1 MRQNVFKRLISL
13 TLTILLIFPA
23 VGTTPNVFAATGYIT
38 EICESAKNSSVVTI
52 SSVSVSD
59 GNATLEGVVKDGSD
73 SVAIKIYDCNG
84 TLRWIDQPM
93 RRVDD
98 TYTTVFAIDDEAL
111 GLFTVEMYPRNGSKV
126 TYTFGVYYN
135 DAYTELEKQ
144 LAEVYSL
151 IKQCENKG
159 LSPEYEKLLYNC
171 AVRAVDVMRQLEA
184 RTDDNTNDTLII
196 DYNTTF
202 VTESATELKTKL
214 QSYING
220 TAKPVGASITDNLPL
235 STYGKTFLNSSGQP
249 VFLNGY
255 CDGWENRDDT
265 GSYKSFGVN
274 TVAQVI
280 TFKDI
285 VGEALA
291 PAGWA
296 TNGGSAGMSDADMLT
311 DGNNVYDGERSLSI
325 VNRTAATANVTK
337 YIYQYVDLQPNT
349 TYVLSAYVKGRAN
362 NLILNVGSGTNK
374 GRIEGA
380 VNSSSWTYKSVEF
393 TTDSTG
399 LSNALAYVGS
409 NDTATGVYVDD
420 LKLIKKGA
428 TSNMIV
434 NGDFENY
441 YKADSGDVFGVSQ
454 MNLDN
459 YKQRLSDI
467 RDNGLYVIVSPAFHD
482 VDSFKFLISQ
492 DGVKGSDEEYS
503 VYMKLNPT
511 HPVFF
516 DAADTYVDA
525 VMPIVAEF
533 DNVVGFQ
540 IANEPRF
547 NAYAHA
553 YYVPQ
558 WRQFLKDKYGTI
570 SKLNTV
576 YGSSYAGFDS
586 VAMPSSASK
595 TTLYYDYVT
604 FNESIMAQFHSHISA
619 RIKSVS
625 KEIPVFTKAM
635 IATSSQVE
643 PAVMTYG
650 INYENKQLSDSFDY
664 NGNDSW
670 AYIDNAYNTM
680 QAMLMWYDTQTSV
693 KNKPVLNLEN
703 HYILDK
709 STVVFDERTP
719 DWIRTSLWQG
729 AIHGKGANLTW
740 LWGISDSTNT
750 AFRNSCVQYRGDVM
764 YQSGKTTYDLNRLA
778 NEISALQNK
787 TCDVAILHSHST
799 SIYNYQH
806 ENSLYKTYT
815 SLLYKGFK
823 PFIANEYDISQINNY
838 DILIVP
844 EVTHISDEAVEAI
857 VSYIKNGGKVYLF
870 GADCFTYDCNGV
882 SRAASASAIAGLTAA
897 KTYTTTRTV
906 TSKKSSISSSIPSY
920 VAEIVGDAD
929 LTVTNTGTQ
938 AAADGVEIT
947 YVYQGNSLLVN
958 MCNYNSSSVTV
969 EPQLDGYRIIG
980 GTELISGDEVGDT
993 VTLNTYEPVL
1003 IRYDIRKGEF
1013 SLVDDNGNV
1022 TSQDIHTLT
1031 AGNIQYTVTADEIA
1045 CQENL
1050 MMIMA
1055 HFGNNGKTLKETALV
1070 QGAGQMT
1077 ATIKISEAA
1086 EGDVLR
1092 VYIWGKDKLNPI
1104 TQPIELYKGGN

>member
-1 MRQNVFKRLISL
+1 MRQSVFKRLICL
-13 TLTILLIFPA
+13 TLTILLTFQLTGAMAP
-23 VGTTPNVFAATGYIT
+23 VCAASGYTT

-59 GNATLEGVVKDGSD
+59 GNIILEGVVKDGSD
-73 SVAIKIYDCNG
+73 SVAIKIYDSCG

-98 TYTTVFAIDDEAL
+98 TYTTAFALDDEAL

-144 LAEVYSL
+144 LAEVHSL
-151 IKQCENKG
+151 IKQCESKG
-159 LSPEYEKLLYNC
+159 IIPEYEKLLYNC
-171 AVRAVDVMRQLEA
+171 AVRAVDVMRQLDA
-184 RTDDNTNDTLII
+184 RTDENTNDTLIT
-196 DYNTTF
+196 DYNTAF
-202 VTESATELKTKL
+202 VSESTAELRAKL
-214 QSYING
+214 QSYIDG
-220 TAKPVGASITDNLPL
+220 TAKPVEVSAADNSQL

-265 GSYKSFGVN
+265 GNYKSFGVN

-285 VGEALA
+285 VGEAQA

-311 DGNNVYDGERSLSI
+311 DGSNVHSGERSLSI

-374 GRIEGA
+374 GRIEGS
-380 VNSSSWTYKSVEF
+380 VNYSSWTYKSVEF
-393 TTDSTG
+393 TTDSSG

-428 TSNMIV
+428 TRNLIV
-434 NGDFENY
+434 NGDFEDY
-441 YKADSGDVFGVSQ
+441 YKADSGDMFGVSQ
-454 MNLDN
+454 ASLDS
-459 YKQRLSDI
+459 YRQRLSDI
-467 RDNGLYVIVSPAFHD
+467 RDNGLYVVVSPAFHD

-492 DGVKGSDEEYS
+492 DGVKGSGEEYS

-516 DAADTYVDA
+516 DAADTYIEA
-525 VMPIVAEF
+525 VMPVVAEF

-558 WRQFLKDKYGTI
+558 WQQFLEDKYGTVD
-570 SKLNTV
+570 KLNKV
-576 YGSSYAGFDS
+576 YGSSYSGFE
-586 VAMPSSASK
+586 AITMPSSASK
-595 TTLYYDYVT
+595 TALYYDYVT
-604 FNESIMAQFHSHISA
+604 FNENIMAQFHSHISGI
-619 RIKSVS
+619 IKSVS
-625 KEIPVFTKAM
+625 EDIPVFTKAM
-635 IATSSQVE
+635 IAAMSQVE

-650 INYENKQLSDSFDY
+650 INYESKELSDSFDY

-670 AYIDNAYNTM
+670 AYIGNSYNTM

-703 HYILDK
+703 HYIADK

-719 DWIRTSLWQG
+719 DWLRTSLWQG
-729 AIHGKGANLTW
+729 AIHGGSANLTW
-740 LWGISDSTNT
+740 LWGISDSTN
-750 AFRNSCVQYRGDVM
+750 ASFRNPCVQYRGDVM

-778 NEISALQNK
+778 DEISALQNK
-787 TCDVAILHSHST
+787 ACDVAILHSHTT

-815 SLLYKGFK
+815 SLLYKGFR

-857 VSYIKNGGKVYLF
+857 VSYIKGGGKVYLF
-870 GADCFTYDCNGV
+870 GADCFTYDCNGL
-882 SRAASASAIAGLTAA
+882 SRAASASEIAGLTAA
-897 KTYTTTRTV
+897 ETYTATRTF
-906 TSKKSSISSSIPSY
+906 TSKKSSIAASIPTY
-920 VAEIVGDAD
+920 VAEIMGDAD
-929 LTVTNTGTQ
+929 FTVTDTGTM

-947 YVYQGNSLLVN
+947 YLHQGNSLLLN

-969 EPQLDGYRIIG
+969 KPQLEGYRIIG
-980 GTELISGDEVGDT
+980 GAELIDGEAVGDT

-1003 IRYDIRKGEF
+1003 IRYTIQKGEF
-1013 SLVDDNGNV
+1013 SLVDDSGNI
-1022 TSQDIHTLT
+1022 TSQDIHTLI
-1031 AGNIQYTVTADEIA
+1031 AGNIQYTVTADELD
-1045 CQENL
+1045 CQEDVT
-1050 MMIMA
+1050 MIMA
-1055 HFGNNGKTLKETALV
+1055 HFGDNGETLKKTALV
-1070 QGAGQMT
+1070 QGAGQLAT
-1077 ATIKISEAA
+1077 TIKISEVSD
-1086 EGDVLR
+1086 GDVLR
-1092 VYIWGKDKLNPI
+1092 VYIWCKGNLKPVA
-1104 TQPIELYKGGN
+1104 QPTELYKGGN